1 MIFIIVRFNNIGGYI
16 IRTMRYLPYLGII
29 SMMIGWITI
38 VAAILINPW
47 FNFMEG
53 ALSDLGALNVANSYV
68 FNSGLALSGILAMAY
83 AIYLALSIGNKVA
96 TFGSGVF
103 FIASS
108 HLLLIAV
115 FPEGTEPHAP
125 VSYEFFLLMAVSILI
140 FGIAMLLEGST
151 KYGLLN
157 ILYFAI
163 GLGGSVAFK
172 WPSIALL
179 ETYNIVFMTAWAIT
193 VNRYCTNE
201 H

>member
-1 MIFIIVRFNNIGGYI
+1 MIFIILRFNNIGGYI
-16 IRTMRYLPYLGII
+16 IRTMEYFPYLGII
-29 SMMIGWITI
+29 SMIIGWITI

-53 ALSDLGALNVANSYV
+53 ALSDLGALNVSNSYI

-83 AIYLALSIGNKVA
+83 AIYLALSIGNKLA

-140 FGIAMLLEGST
+140 FGIAMLFEGSK

-193 VNRYCTNE
+193 VNRYCTSE